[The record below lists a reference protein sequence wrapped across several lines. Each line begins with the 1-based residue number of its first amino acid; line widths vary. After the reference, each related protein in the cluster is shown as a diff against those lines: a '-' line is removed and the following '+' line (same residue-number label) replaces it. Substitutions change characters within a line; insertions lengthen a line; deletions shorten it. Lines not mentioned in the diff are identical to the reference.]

1 MFNILDL
8 ERRTLR
14 TGSMTKMWGVTN
26 QNGDMT
32 WAAKTLG
39 TESSQKTWR
48 NGGFSCARVK
58 WMMWRW
64 IYWYYI
70 SRDPRKKGMVKS
82 EHVNDC
88 KCGSELTPKGTLE
101 EVWLSLT
108 GQYIHIYI
116 CIYIYMP
123 YFEVQLPGND
133 MLPVALPKTTQT
145 NYLQVCLPEFQTPVR
160 VVKVISTPILGFA
173 GKMFCLYHLRGLS
186 SFLDFLWIISA
197 VGKLP
202 EISPQTPGI
211 MFLSPSVD
219 GGVAGGLCD
228 VVQLVVGF
236 LKVGDVDLVPLQHVL
251 GQVVRLSSLLFV
263 LNFASE

>member
-1 MFNILDL
+1 
-8 ERRTLR
+8 
-14 TGSMTKMWGVTN
+14 
-26 QNGDMT
+26 
-32 WAAKTLG
+32 
-39 TESSQKTWR
+39 
-48 NGGFSCARVK
+48 
-58 WMMWRW
+58 
-64 IYWYYI
+64 
-70 SRDPRKKGMVKS
+70 
-82 EHVNDC
+82 
-88 KCGSELTPKGTLE
+88 
-101 EVWLSLT
+101 
-108 GQYIHIYI
+108 
-116 CIYIYMP
+116 MP

-145 NYLQVCLPEFQTPVR
+145 NYLQICLPEFQTPVR

-197 VGKLP
+197 AGKLP

-236 LKVGDVDLVPLQHVL
+236 LKVGRCRSRAPSTCP
-251 GQVVRLSSLLFV
+251 GPGGAWTFFVRLSSLLFV
-263 LNFASE
+263 LKKCIFSEHRVYPQLKKPSLVGGVATPPKKWVRLDHHPNSWGNNGKFLKAMF

>member
-1 MFNILDL
+1 MDDVEVNLLILYL
-8 ERRTLR
+8 K
-14 TGSMTKMWGVTN
+14 GPK
-26 QNGDMT
+26 
-32 WAAKTLG
+32 
-39 TESSQKTWR
+39 
-48 NGGFSCARVK
+48 
-58 WMMWRW
+58 
-64 IYWYYI
+64 
-70 SRDPRKKGMVKS
+70 KKGMVKS

-108 GQYIHIYI
+108 GQYIYMYISYIYI
-116 CIYIYMP
+116 IYMP

-251 GQVVRLSSLLFV
+251 GQVEPGHFRQVV
-263 LNFASE
+263 FASVRSKKMHFLWTSGIPPTQKTISGWWCSYPSEKMSQIGSSSQLLGK